1 MVCGEVSS
9 SASRRVKI
17 RRLTSVGKEHVREM
31 FSGDSQM
38 ITIIITIQNDNKKN
52 KIRLAIM
59 IVVLSNGNKTE

>member
-1 MVCGEVSS
+1 MWESLVICIQKSLKKTFNISE
-9 SASRRVKI
+9 
-17 RRLTSVGKEHVREM
+17 KEHVREM

-38 ITIIITIQNDNKKN
+38 ITIIVTIQNNNKKN

>member
-1 MVCGEVSS
+1 
-9 SASRRVKI
+9 
-17 RRLTSVGKEHVREM
+17 M

-38 ITIIITIQNDNKKN
+38 ITIIITIQNNNKKN